1 MTLCKYSLCLAAVA
15 FAAGCVSGSQPSIG
29 MAALSWTRPTT
40 NTNGSPLLNLAGYRI
55 HYGSRPDALSQSV
68 AVDDPAAMSYT
79 LRGLASGTWYFAI
92 SAVTTAGTS
101 STWSTVVS
109 KTIQ

>member
-1 MTLCKYSLCLAAVA
+1 MTLCKYSLCLAAVP
-15 FAAGCVSGSQPSIG
+15 FAAGCVSGSQPPTG
-29 MAALSWTRPTT
+29 TAALSWTRPTT

-55 HYGSRPDALSQSV
+55 HYGSRPDALSQSI
-68 AVDDPAAMSYT
+68 AVDDPAATSYR
-79 LRGLASGTWYFAI
+79 LQGLASGTWYFAI

-101 STWSTVVS
+101 STLSTVVS